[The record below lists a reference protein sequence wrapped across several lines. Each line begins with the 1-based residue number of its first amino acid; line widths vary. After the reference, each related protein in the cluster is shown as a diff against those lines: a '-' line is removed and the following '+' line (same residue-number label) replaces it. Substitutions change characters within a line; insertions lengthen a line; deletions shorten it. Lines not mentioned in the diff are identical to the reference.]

1 MNAFSIVGKI
11 TEMPILKETTNGLKT
26 CELPVRVQRNFPNS
40 DGVYENDDMVIEV
53 WRGLAETV
61 SASCKIGDYVGING
75 RIHSRKYQ
83 KDEKVYLNYGFVAEK
98 IEKSGWGALTASES
112 GRIGGMI
119 RKRNTQNK
127 KTHPQKKKRIK
138 SLLSFFMSK
147 INGCRI
153 LLLTIR

>member
-11 TEMPILKETTNGLKT
+11 TEMPVLKETTNGLKT

-61 SASCKIGDYVGING
+61 SASCKIGDYIGING

-98 IEKSGWGALTASES
+98 IDFL
-112 GRIGGMI
+112 R
-119 RKRNTQNK
+119 
-127 KTHPQKKKRIK
+127 
-138 SLLSFFMSK
+138 
-147 INGCRI
+147 
-153 LLLTIR
+153 

>member
-98 IEKSGWGALTASES
+98 IDFTSARHRPRRQERQTGLFRAEHSQFRLRGD
-112 GRIGGMI
+112 
-119 RKRNTQNK
+119 
-127 KTHPQKKKRIK
+127 
-138 SLLSFFMSK
+138 
-147 INGCRI
+147 
-153 LLLTIR
+153 

>member
-11 TEMPILKETTNGLKT
+11 TEMPVLKETTNGLKT

-98 IEKSGWGALTASES
+98 IDFYVSKT
-112 GRIGGMI
+112 
-119 RKRNTQNK
+119 KRNTQNK

-138 SLLSFFMSK
+138 SLLSFIMSK

>member
-11 TEMPILKETTNGLKT
+11 TEMPVLKETTNGLKT

-98 IEKSGWGALTASES
+98 MDYGIIEIIRYSNCRN
-112 GRIGGMI
+112 RICIKIGFDFDYYDCRYCDCACCRYGSCYFLG
-119 RKRNTQNK
+119 NTW
-127 KTHPQKKKRIK
+127 I
-138 SLLSFFMSK
+138 
-147 INGCRI
+147 
-153 LLLTIR
+153 

>member
-98 IEKSGWGALTASES
+98 IDFYVSKQREIHK
-112 GRIGGMI
+112 I
-119 RKRNTQNK
+119 R
-127 KTHPQKKKRIK
+127 KTHPQKR
-138 SLLSFFMSK
+138 SESSRFFLFL
-147 INGCRI
+147 CLR
-153 LLLTIR
+153 LTVVEFYY

>member
-11 TEMPILKETTNGLKT
+11 TEMPVLKETTNGLKT

-61 SASCKIGDYVGING
+61 SASCKIGDYVGPLNYKFTG
-75 RIHSRKYQ
+75 DDDKYQ

-98 IEKSGWGALTASES
+98 IDFL
-112 GRIGGMI
+112 R
-119 RKRNTQNK
+119 
-127 KTHPQKKKRIK
+127 
-138 SLLSFFMSK
+138 
-147 INGCRI
+147 
-153 LLLTIR
+153 